1 MAKEQLITKF
11 EDELVEIAYRDAV
24 ELISAVRR
32 NYFSLAQ
39 LLASTQQSSQKAFLE
54 VRDRLARNE
63 ILDAKS
69 TNYLAM
75 VGSAKQGF
83 LLQHQE
89 QLPHTVSSLYELKK
103 IIDDDNGFNKLKKEL
118 KEGKN
123 YSTFTHL
130 EIKEAFKEF
139 VSQRLSKT
147 DTKPITTK
155 TEQKNTGDL
164 AVTIKIPKQQININ
178 HKKILNDV
186 KKVKEIMKYAEVETH
201 GQLKQLEIDEE

>member
-1 MAKEQLITKF
+1 MAKEQTLTKF

-39 LLASTQQSSQKAFLE
+39 LLSSTQQSSQRAFLE
-54 VRDRLARNE
+54 VRDRLHRNE
-63 ILDAKS
+63 ILDTKS

-75 VGSAKQGF
+75 VGSARQGF

-103 IIDDDNGFNKLKKEL
+103 IIDDDKGFNKLKKEL
-118 KEGKN
+118 KDGGN
-123 YSTFTHL
+123 YSTYTHL
-130 EIKEAFKEF
+130 EIKEAFKDF
-139 VSQRLSKT
+139 VNQRLSNTTTKT
-147 DTKPITTK
+147 STTK
-155 TEQKNTGDL
+155 TEQKNTGDIS
-164 AVTIKIPKQQININ
+164 VTIKIPKQQLNIN
-178 HKKILNDV
+178 PKKILNDV
-186 KKVKEIMKYAEVETH
+186 KKVKEIMNYADVETH